1 MNRNEV
7 LFFKCLLGLVSVI
20 SQGKFITFFIDIKG
34 FTKKDAL
41 SDRISVEPLQN
52 YYESNSLGQAA

>member
-1 MNRNEV
+1 M
-7 LFFKCLLGLVSVI
+7 KCCFSNGPLGLVSVV

-41 SDRISVEPLQN
+41 SGRISVAPLQK
-52 YYESNSLGQAA
+52 YYESNS

>member
-52 YYESNSLGQAA
+52 YYESNS